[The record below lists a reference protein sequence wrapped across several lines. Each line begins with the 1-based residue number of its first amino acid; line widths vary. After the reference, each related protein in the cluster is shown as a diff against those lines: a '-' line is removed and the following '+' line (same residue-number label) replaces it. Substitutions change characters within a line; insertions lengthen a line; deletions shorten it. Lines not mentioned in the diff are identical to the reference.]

1 MADPVSA
8 LADER
13 FVSLTTF
20 RRSGE
25 GVATPVWVAREG
37 GALVVTTGAA
47 SGKVKRLRREPRAT
61 ARPCDRRG
69 RVADDVPEHELHAE
83 IVTDP
88 AHQEQ
93 AVGLLARKYGV
104 EWRVLTTVERVVGL
118 FRGGTRDRV
127 ILRLTAPPA
136 S

>member
-1 MADPVSA
+1 MADPVPA

-20 RRSGE
+20 RRSGDP
-25 GVATPVWVAREG
+25 VATPVWIAREG
-37 GALVVTTGAA
+37 DALVVTTGAV

-69 RVADDVPEHELHAE
+69 RGAPDAVEHELRAE

-88 AHQEQ
+88 TRQEP
-93 AVGLLARKYGV
+93 AVAILARKYGV
-104 EWRVLTTVERVVGL
+104 EWRVLMLVERLVGL
-118 FRGGTRDRV
+118 VRGGTRDRV
-127 ILRLTAPPA
+127 ILRLVAPTP
-136 S
+136 